1 MNDILVSMI
10 DLPESAYLGKR
21 VSKKLFFDNGAL
33 TTADKKLFQDDVESI
48 VWQYGLKPNNI
59 QVKPYTDEQR
69 EYLEVAILD
78 IVLRSPKSYKR
89 LAEVIH
95 RTIPYPLLLVF
106 SLNQVASTTDSQV
119 EDDLESRFVNSGSK
133 ISLSVAPKRFSLAE
147 KGAIVAEEFITT
159 EWMDMESLTD
169 IERLFLENLNI
180 KDLPHTDFFDLYDAL
195 IDRFIA
201 FDCASFSGEFRLN
214 GKHDPEMLREQLAMC
229 HELKG
234 KISDMRKKLSSET
247 QFNNKLEINMKIKQM
262 ETQLKAISIG
272 L

>member
-1 MNDILVSMI
+1 MI
-10 DLPESAYLGKR
+10 GLPESAYLGKR

-48 VWQYGLKPNNI
+48 VWQYGLKSDNI

-78 IVLRSPKSYKR
+78 IVLRSPKSYRR

-106 SLNQVASTTDSQV
+106 SQNPDVPTQDLQAEEN
-119 EDDLESRFVNSGSK
+119 LESSFVNNGSK
-133 ISLSVAPKRFSLAE
+133 ISLSIAPKRFSLAE
-147 KGAIVAEEFITT
+147 KGAIVAEEFFTT
-159 EWMDMESLTD
+159 EWMDMESPTD
-169 IERLFLENLNI
+169 IEQLFLENLNI
-180 KDLPHTDFFDLYDAL
+180 KDLPHTDFFDLYSAL

-201 FDCASFSGEFRLN
+201 FDCASFRGEFRLN
-214 GKHDPEMLREQLAMC
+214 GKHSPEMLREQLAMC

-234 KISDMRKKLSSET
+234 KISDMRKRLSSET
-247 QFNNKLEINMKIKQM
+247 QFNNKLELNMRIKQI
-262 ETQLKAISIG
+262 EKQLKNESA
-272 L
+272 LL